1 MSSFDSIE
9 FFRYSRGFMS
19 SRLPVEIDP
28 YQLAAQNAS
37 LEGQLAV
44 EKFKRFSNALAT
56 QTGQVRISLLF
67 YSTGDG
73 DCCVSGY
80 CEADVQLI
88 CQRCLMDFDYPLKAE
103 IRLGFVGNESLVEK
117 LPDGFEPYVFDVRK
131 KIHLIDLMED
141 ELLLKLPMTPSHVGV
156 GECDPEI
163 IDYIAARESKV
174 ETDKQENPFAV
185 LKTLQKL

>member
-1 MSSFDSIE
+1 
-9 FFRYSRGFMS
+9 MS

-44 EKFKRFSNALAT
+44 EKFKRFSSALAT
-56 QTGQVRISLLF
+56 QVGQVRLSLLF
-67 YSTGDG
+67 YSTEDWE
-73 DCCVSGY
+73 CCVSGH
-80 CEADVQLI
+80 CEADVQLV
-88 CQRCLMDFDYPLKAE
+88 CQRCLVDFNYPLKAE

-117 LPDGFEPYVFDVRK
+117 LSDGFEPYVFDARK
-131 KIHLIDLMED
+131 KIHLIDLIED
-141 ELLLKLPMTPSHVGV
+141 ELLLKLPMTPSHNGV
-156 GECDPEI
+156 AECDPEVV
-163 IDYIAARESKV
+163 DYLAAGEAAV